1 MTAGMTTEQQRRVAR
16 LFEAAVDLD
25 PPRAASF
32 IATEAADDAVVR
44 NEVLSLLAS
53 HSRAGAFLQQ
63 PIGDAAPE
71 LFDDD
76 LALAPGASVGP
87 YVIVRELG
95 RGGMGRV
102 YLATDSRLG
111 RTVALK
117 ALAPDLLRDRT
128 QRERLRREARA
139 AASLSHPGI
148 CTVYAL
154 EEVDGELYIAT
165 EVVDGHTLR
174 DEMASAKRRSRDVLA
189 TALELATALAAAH
202 AAGVVH
208 RDLKPENVMRTRDGR
223 LKILDFGLARI
234 DPARSGPDVFAAAA
248 PPITHAGVVA
258 GTPAYM
264 APEQIEGGRVDAR
277 TDVFAFGV
285 FVYEYA
291 SGVHPFGGASPLAT
305 AARVLEH
312 DAQPLAVRCPDLPD
326 GLSEVVTRCLQKRA
340 ADRFGSAAEI
350 VGALKATGD
359 AMGGAPS
366 TRWWRMH
373 QLVVAVL
380 YLAAAVLAWQIKE
393 WVETPLTVAI
403 FIVLGGV
410 ATVGAVLR
418 GHLVFTDRMN
428 RPRLTEERHRTRRG
442 IVLIDFALAAMLM
455 LDAIA
460 TGGVRALPA
469 VFALSLAVGVSLAS
483 VVLEPATTRAAF
495 GDEA

>member
-1 MTAGMTTEQQRRVAR
+1 MTGAMTTEQQRRVAR
-16 LFEAAVDLD
+16 LFEAAVDLESS
-25 PPRAASF
+25 RVASF
-32 IATEAADDAVVR
+32 VAAEAADDTAVR
-44 NEVLSLLAS
+44 SEVLSLLAS

-63 PIGDAAPE
+63 PIADAAPE
-71 LFDDD
+71 LFGDDP
-76 LALAPGASVGP
+76 ALAPGTTVGP
-87 YVIVRELG
+87 YAIVRELG

-117 ALAPDLLRDRT
+117 ALAPDFLRDPA

-165 EVVDGHTLR
+165 EVVDGQTLR
-174 DEMASAKRRSRDVLA
+174 DEIAAAHRSRDVLA

-234 DPARSGPDVFAAAA
+234 EPARSAAGVLAAGA
-248 PPITHAGVVA
+248 PPVTHAGIVA

-264 APEQIEGGRVDAR
+264 APEQIEGGSIDAR
-277 TDVFAFGV
+277 ADVFAFGV
-285 FVYEYA
+285 LVYEYA
-291 SGVHPFGGASPLAT
+291 SGVHPFAGVSPLAT
-305 AARVLEH
+305 IARVLEH
-312 DAQPLAVRCPDLPD
+312 DAQPLAVRCPDLAL
-326 GLSEVVTRCLQKRA
+326 GLSDVIARCLRKRA

-350 VGALKATGD
+350 VGALTATADATGTPP
-359 AMGGAPS
+359 A
-366 TRWWRMH
+366 TRWWRVH
-373 QLVVAVL
+373 QLVVAAL
-380 YLAAAVLAWQIKE
+380 YIAAAVLAWQIKE
-393 WVETPLTVAI
+393 WVETPLTVAL

-418 GHLVFTDRMN
+418 GHLVFTDHMN
-428 RPRLTEERHRTRRG
+428 RVQLTAERRRTRRG
-442 IVLIDFALAAMLM
+442 IVLIDFVLAAMLM

-495 GDEA
+495 GDDA